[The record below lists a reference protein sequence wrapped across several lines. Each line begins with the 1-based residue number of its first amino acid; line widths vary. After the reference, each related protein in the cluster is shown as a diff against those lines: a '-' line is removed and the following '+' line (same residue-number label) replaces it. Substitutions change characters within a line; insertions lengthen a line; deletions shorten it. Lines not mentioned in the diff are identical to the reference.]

1 MNIWFDVNSREY
13 VLGDVRYSKEAFI
26 DYIESDMLESA
37 LLSSES
43 SIYAQGE
50 IEEQIEEI
58 NKEKERISGG
68 SNILLYGVPGSGKSW
83 TINHEYCSDNDK
95 MERLVFH
102 PDYTYSDFIGQLLPD
117 AKNGIKFEPGPFTRI
132 LKEAYKN
139 HRTEYYLVIEEIN
152 RGNAPA
158 IFGEIFQLLD
168 RKIEFKNVD
177 DDGYQLGTSEYGIT
191 NPNIAKEVYG
201 DEKHK
206 VRIPSNLT
214 IIGTMN
220 TSDQNVFTLD
230 TAFQRRWDMR
240 MIESGFENVNEEFA
254 NKKILDTSAT
264 WKKFCTLI
272 NNIILEKNVTMLS
285 SEDKRL
291 GAYFVNLKDLTYE
304 NNIKNYK
311 FAEKVLKYL
320 WDDAFKFYREEIF
333 ETDEYNCLEKLL
345 KTFNESTGDERFK
358 IFKENVR
365 EGILRNV

>member
-1 MNIWFDVNSREY
+1 MNILFDINRREY
-13 VLGDVRYSKEAFI
+13 ILDNVRYSKEEFI
-26 DYIESDMLESA
+26 AYIESDMLQRALISSSSNINVEGNSA
-37 LLSSES
+37 TRDTN
-43 SIYAQGE
+43 I
-50 IEEQIEEI
+50 IKEQ
-58 NKEKERISGG
+58 ERIPGG

-83 TINHEYCSDNDK
+83 TINHEYCSDRDK

-117 AKNGIKFEPGPFTRI
+117 AESGIKFEPGPFTRI
-132 LKEAYKN
+132 LREAYKN
-139 HRTEYYLVIEEIN
+139 YRTKYYLVIEEIN

-168 RKIEFKNVD
+168 RKIEFRNEN

-240 MIESGFENVNEEFA
+240 MIESGFEKVNAEFA
-254 NKKILDTSAT
+254 NKTILDTSVT

-291 GAYFVNLKDLTYE
+291 GAYFVNLKDLTLEYDV
-304 NNIKNYK
+304 KNYK

-333 ETDEYNCLEKLL
+333 ETNQYNCLEKII
-345 KTFNESTGDERFK
+345 KTFNESNGNERFK
-358 IFKENVR
+358 VFKENIR
-365 EGILRNV
+365 EEILGNI